1 MSEQGRKTLGNDV
14 GEQDD
19 DDDDV
24 GEKVHQVLGWR
35 GVLQGSERQRFT
47 KI

>member
-24 GEKVHQVLGWR
+24 GEKVHQALGR
-35 GVLQGSERQRFT
+35 RSVQQGSESQRFT
-47 KI
+47 YT